1 VPPSQLAAPPQKTQS
16 TTSSSNPVDLSKQ
29 LGLQIDSGTLMY
41 ILAFG
46 GLLVIMALLQF
57 YKPRN
62 KNKIANAQWATPQ
75 EIKAANKAGLKSALK
90 GSIKNPTFW
99 VAEPVGESYP
109 TVADLPKT
117 KNITYFNKA
126 AQCITLVGGSGLG
139 KTMTLIDPMIKSA
152 LDQGMPVILVDPK
165 FPNQA
170 SHIIPYAKKC
180 GYQIKVFAP
189 SESFPESNTF
199 NFLDVFKGVKD
210 PSLQALQICKTIRS
224 NTNATTTGKAQGD
237 PFFDDNGAKISAG
250 AMLTAHWIAEKL
262 GRPDLATMPFA
273 YSVLDLPDLP
283 QRIDAAIDILPLAI
297 RTLFKSLISAG
308 DDKGKNKTQGS
319 LLATAEQILSGFAL
333 PALIPSC
340 GLQGDFPGFFPDE
353 PLKMEGKQLCVFG
366 IDQDIDSVV
375 IPIIAAAVEQ
385 IGRYNLNNS
394 RPRQKPL
401 VFSFDEF
408 AALYLPVIKKWQAE
422 KRSMGACFILGLQT
436 PTQFDD
442 VYGKGSSQGF
452 FDRSAT
458 HIFMNPGGWDAAEA
472 LSKSLGEEEI
482 RISTRGTSN
491 SRGKSPSSSSST
503 NEQTH
508 KRRLVTP
515 EEIMQMV
522 EGDCIIR
529 TPIVRS
535 VNTSF
540 AQERQKIPYRH
551 RFRIDIEALN
561 REEAQAEKAYT
572 KLSQAVAK
580 SNQHKQL
587 DGEAIRKMIKEHRD
601 ILQELLPMPNAPP
614 QETTSNLVVMLSEI
628 LTKVRIEGFA
638 VHGDLT
644 DRKITVPVNF
654 SSELTLAECQ
664 QLLTNE
670 GVKYVEF
677 ANY

>member
-1 VPPSQLAAPPQKTQS
+1 MDV
-16 TTSSSNPVDLSKQ
+16 SKQ
-29 LGLQIDSGTLMY
+29 LGQIDSGTLIYM
-41 ILAFG
+41 LAFA
-46 GLLVIMALLQF
+46 GLLVIAILLQL

-62 KNKIANAQWATPQ
+62 KNKIANAQWATPEQ
-75 EIKAANKAGLKSALK
+75 IKAANKAGLNSALK

-99 VAEPVGESYP
+99 VAEPVGKAYP
-109 TVADLPKT
+109 TVADLTKT
-117 KNITYFNKA
+117 QNITYFNKA
-126 AQCITLVGGSGLG
+126 AQCITIVGGSGLG

-152 LDQGMPVILVDPK
+152 LDQAMPVILVDPK
-165 FPNQA
+165 FPNQT

-199 NFLDVFKGVKD
+199 NFLDVFRNLKD

-224 NTNATTTGKAQGD
+224 NANATTTGKAQGD
-237 PFFDDNGAKISAG
+237 PFFDDNGAKIAAG
-250 AMLTAHWIAEKL
+250 AMIVAHWIAEKL
-262 GRPDLATMPFA
+262 GRPDLATMTFA
-273 YSVLDLPDLP
+273 YSVLDLPDLS
-283 QRIDAAIDILPLAI
+283 QRIDAAIDTLPLAA
-297 RTLFKSLISAG
+297 RTLFKSLLAAG

-319 LLATAEQILSGFAL
+319 LLATADQILSGFAL

-340 GLQGDFPGFFPDE
+340 GLQGDFPGFFPDQ

-401 VFSFDEF
+401 VFSLDEF

-442 VYGKGSSQGF
+442 VYGQGSSKGF

-458 HIFMNPGGWDAAEA
+458 HILMNPGGWDAAEA

-535 VNTSF
+535 INTSF
-540 AQERQKIPYRH
+540 AKERQKIPYRH
-551 RFRIDIEALN
+551 RFRIDNQALD
-561 REEAQAEKAYT
+561 REEAQAEQAYA
-572 KLSQAVAK
+572 KLAQFVAQ
-580 SNQHKQL
+580 SNQYKQL
-587 DGEAIRKMIKEHRD
+587 DSEAIRRMMKEHRD
-601 ILQELLPMPNAPP
+601 ILQEIFPMPNAPP
-614 QETTSNLVVMLSEI
+614 QETTSNLFVMLSEI
-628 LTKVRIEGFA
+628 LTKVRSEGFA

-644 DRKITVPVNF
+644 DRKINVPSDF
-654 SSELTLAECQ
+654 SSQLTLEECQ

-670 GVKYVEF
+670 GIKYVEF